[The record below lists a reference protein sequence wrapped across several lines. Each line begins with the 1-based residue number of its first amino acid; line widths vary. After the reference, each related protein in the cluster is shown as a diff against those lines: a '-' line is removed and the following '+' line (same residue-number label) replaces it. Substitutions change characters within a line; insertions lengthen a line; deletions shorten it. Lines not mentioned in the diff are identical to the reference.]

1 MPPKHHMH
9 NNSCKYGLIRF
20 NFNSQRQLYMRSQIL
35 MDAHLHA
42 RFRARQIGS
51 RYSFAWPH
59 ISRKCGSRTLVQ
71 FGFDSCSL
79 LTNTAQLRLTQDHV
93 LKSAFCYAVLD
104 AIIYLHI
111 ADIHS
116 SSADLKAGHGRNPL
130 AFATLHDVAGHVN
143 VCHASQH
150 QRSPTK
156 YAESKSDPKK
166 HTISIHTVVIHVLS
180 LPCLRR
186 GLMPVARKRAMM
198 AGLHKPPDV

>member
-1 MPPKHHMH
+1 
-9 NNSCKYGLIRF
+9 
-20 NFNSQRQLYMRSQIL
+20 MRSQIL

-42 RFRARQIGS
+42 RFRARQIGT
-51 RYSFAWPH
+51 RCSFALPH

-130 AFATLHDVAGHVN
+130 AFATLHDVAGYVN
-143 VCHASQH
+143 VCLST
-150 QRSPTK
+150 PTFTAQTAGTK
-156 YAESKSDPKK
+156 ADPMK
-166 HTISIHTVVIHVLS
+166 HTISIHTFGIHVRS

-186 GLMPVARKRAMM
+186 GLMPAARKSATM
-198 AGLHKPPDV
+198 ASRHKRLRCLEQTAKHV